1 MCRLSP
7 VASDIPVKTNKKEVE
22 IVGHGWPECGEA
34 APRVS
39 TCLLPISGRADPEL
53 STRTRGCKCTLLVAS
68 QRYRTSIVSYAFD
81 LGTPTHESEIGSIAN
96 DQLFVVTDS
105 MKINKG
111 CITKFQAWYMMHRC
125 KNRCIEWELVTFLW
139 SVEISTASLSVV
151 CICILTD
158 GAINKKHIYVA
169 WRWWWG
175 LAAAPA
181 EAWKPNSIRAESGL
195 PIVKQHPHLK
205 HNYHF

>member
-1 MCRLSP
+1 MTGMWGGSTTC
-7 VASDIPVKTNKKEVE
+7 VNMF
-22 IVGHGWPECGEA
+22 
-34 APRVS
+34 APN
-39 TCLLPISGRADPEL
+39 LW
-53 STRTRGCKCTLLVAS
+53 TRGSRAIDPYKRMQMYAPS

-81 LGTPTHESEIGSIAN
+81 LGTTTHESEIGSIAN

-158 GAINKKHIYVA
+158 GAINKKHIYEA

>member
-1 MCRLSP
+1 MDDRNVGRQHHVCQHVCSQSLDARIPSYRP
-7 VASDIPVKTNKKEVE
+7 VQEDANVRSLWLPNDIA
-22 IVGHGWPECGEA
+22 HQ
-34 APRVS
+34 S
-39 TCLLPISGRADPEL
+39 FL
-53 STRTRGCKCTLLVAS
+53 
-68 QRYRTSIVSYAFD
+68 YAFD

-139 SVEISTASLSVV
+139 SVEISAASLSVV